1 MRLILIN
8 GYIAFLNCRSQL
20 FAKVYSMRSRFSP
33 VYLIV
38 FIAILFAMM
47 LAVQFG
53 IITFTFQK
61 LGLSANTAFL
71 LLIGC
76 LGGSVLNI
84 PLFRIET
91 SPGPEY
97 IESIMHGLL
106 RSSRIV
112 HTGFTVIAINVGGC
126 VIPLVFSLYL
136 IFWNRLDLLQ
146 VFSGIAIVT
155 MVSYLFSR
163 PIAGL
168 GIGMPFLIAPL
179 TAALVA
185 ILINNEQSAPLAYI
199 TGTLGV
205 LIGADILH
213 LHDIRKIG
221 SPFASIGGA
230 GTFDGIF
237 LTGLIA
243 VLLA

>member
-1 MRLILIN
+1 MRN
-8 GYIAFLNCRSQL
+8 
-20 FAKVYSMRSRFSP
+20 RFSP
-33 VYLIV
+33 VYLI
-38 FIAILFAMM
+38 FFLTILVAML

-61 LGLSANTAFL
+61 LGLSANTAVL
-71 LLIGC
+71 LLVGC
-76 LGGSVLNI
+76 LAGSMFNI

-97 IESIMHGLL
+97 IDSIMHGLL
-106 RSSRIV
+106 RSSHII
-112 HTGFTVIAINVGGC
+112 HSGYTVIAINAGGC
-126 VIPLVFSLYL
+126 VIPLIFSVYL
-136 IFWNRLDLLQ
+136 MFWNRLDPLQ
-146 VFSGIAIVT
+146 IVSGITIVT
-155 MVSYLFSR
+155 VISYLFSK

-199 TGTLGV
+199 CGTMGV
-205 LIGADILH
+205 LIGADLLH
-213 LHDIRKIG
+213 LRDIRKIG

>member
-1 MRLILIN
+1 
-8 GYIAFLNCRSQL
+8 
-20 FAKVYSMRSRFSP
+20 MRSRFSP
-33 VYLIV
+33 VYLII
-38 FIAILFAMM
+38 FIIILVAMM

-76 LGGSVLNI
+76 LGGSMFNI
-84 PLFRIET
+84 PIFRIVT

-106 RSSRIV
+106 RSNQTD

-126 VIPLVFSLYL
+126 VIPLVFSFYL
-136 IFWNRLDLLQ
+136 IFWNRLELLQ
-146 VFSGIAIVT
+146 VLSGITIVA

-179 TAALVA
+179 TAALVS
-185 ILINNEQSAPLAYI
+185 ILINSEQSAPLAYI
-199 TGTLGV
+199 NGTLGV

-213 LHDIRKIG
+213 LQDIRKIG

>member
-1 MRLILIN
+1 
-8 GYIAFLNCRSQL
+8 
-20 FAKVYSMRSRFSP
+20 MRSRFSP
-33 VYLIV
+33 VYLIT
-38 FIAILFAMM
+38 FIIMLAAMM

-61 LGLSANTAFL
+61 LGLSTNTAFL
-71 LLIGC
+71 LLVGC
-76 LGGSVLNI
+76 LAGSMFNI
-84 PLFRIET
+84 PLFRIDT

-97 IESIMHGLL
+97 KESIMHGLL
-106 RSSRIV
+106 RGSPIV

-126 VIPLVFSLYL
+126 VIPLVFSIYL
-136 IFWNRLDLLQ
+136 MIWNRLDLLQ
-146 VFSGIAIVT
+146 VSGGITVVA

-163 PIAGL
+163 PVAGL

-179 TAALVA
+179 TAAVVA
-185 ILINNEQSAPLAYI
+185 ITINNELSAPLAYI

-213 LHDIRKIG
+213 LRDIRKIG

>member
-1 MRLILIN
+1 MRN
-8 GYIAFLNCRSQL
+8 
-20 FAKVYSMRSRFSP
+20 RFSP
-33 VYLIV
+33 LYLIAFV
-38 FIAILFAMM
+38 IILVATM
-47 LAVQFG
+47 LAIQFG

-61 LGLSANTAFL
+61 LGLSSSTAFL
-71 LLIGC
+71 LLLGC
-76 LGGSVLNI
+76 LAGSMFNI

-91 SPGPEY
+91 FPGPDY
-97 IESIMHGLL
+97 IDSMMHGLL
-106 RSSRIV
+106 RGSP
-112 HTGFTVIAINVGGC
+112 TGHSGDTIIAINLGGC
-126 VIPLVFSLYL
+126 VIPLCFSIYL
-136 IFWNRLDLLQ
+136 MFWNRLDLLQ
-146 VFSGIAIVT
+146 VTGAVTIVT
-155 MVSYLFSR
+155 VVSYLFSR

-179 TAALVA
+179 TAAVVA

-199 TGTLGV
+199 GGTLGV
-205 LIGADILH
+205 LIGADLLH
-213 LHDIRKIG
+213 LRDIRKIG

>member
-1 MRLILIN
+1 MRN
-8 GYIAFLNCRSQL
+8 
-20 FAKVYSMRSRFSP
+20 RFSP
-33 VYLIV
+33 IYLII
-38 FIAILFAMM
+38 FITILVAMM

-71 LLIGC
+71 LLVGC
-76 LGGSVLNI
+76 LGGSMFNI

-97 IESIMHGLL
+97 IDSLMHGLL
-106 RSSRIV
+106 RGNRID
-112 HTGFTVIAINVGGC
+112 HSGFTVIAINVGGC

-136 IFWNRLDLLQ
+136 MFWNRLDPLQ
-146 VFSGIAIVT
+146 VLSGITIVT

-185 ILINNEQSAPLAYI
+185 ILINSEQSAPLAYI

-213 LHDIRKIG
+213 LRDIRKIG

>member
-1 MRLILIN
+1 MRN
-8 GYIAFLNCRSQL
+8 
-20 FAKVYSMRSRFSP
+20 RFSP
-33 VYLIV
+33 GYLII
-38 FIAILFAMM
+38 FIMMLVGLM

-61 LGLSANTAFL
+61 LGLSTSTAFL
-71 LLIGC
+71 LLLGC
-76 LGGSVLNI
+76 LGGSLFNI

-97 IESIMHGLL
+97 VESIMHGLL

-112 HTGFTVIAINVGGC
+112 HSGFTIIAINIGGC
-126 VIPLVFSLYL
+126 VIPLIFSLYL
-136 IFWNRLDLLQ
+136 MFWDQLDPLQ
-146 VFSGIAIVT
+146 VAGCITIVT
-155 MVSYLFSR
+155 AISYLFSR

-179 TAALVA
+179 TAALAA
-185 ILINNEQSAPLAYI
+185 ILINNQQSAPLAYI
-199 TGTLGV
+199 GGTLGV
-205 LIGADILH
+205 LIGADLLH
-213 LHDIRKIG
+213 LRDIRKIG